1 MYGFPV
7 EKGKQLVAS
16 LFYLV
21 LRNLFSTSQFF
32 TPKMK
37 KKKNH
42 FVEENLAW
50 GSYRALVV
58 KNNLYRNADPF
69 ASALNLAMGMAH

>member
-1 MYGFPV
+1 
-7 EKGKQLVAS
+7 
-16 LFYLV
+16 
-21 LRNLFSTSQFF
+21 
-32 TPKMK
+32 MK